1 MPTPPLSFRAATA
14 ADAPAIAEIYNHAV
28 LHTTAIWNDLTV
40 DADNRAQ
47 WLTQR
52 QADGFAVLVATDET
66 GQVLGY
72 AAYGPWRSFDG
83 YRHTVEN
90 SIYVH
95 PGAHRRGVGRQL
107 LAALIERAQQ
117 QGLHVMV
124 AAIEAG
130 NAPSIALHAAQG
142 FVETGRMAEVGC
154 KFGRWLDLVFLQ
166 RKLSVDAQPPM
177 AQR

>member
-1 MPTPPLSFRAATA
+1 MSTLSIRPATA

-52 QADGFAVLVATDET
+52 QADGFAVLVATGEA
-66 GQVLGY
+66 GQLLGY
-72 AAYGPWRSFDG
+72 AAYGPWRNFDG

-95 PGAHRRGVGRQL
+95 PEAHRRGVGRQL
-107 LAALIERAQQ
+107 LAALIARAQQ

-130 NAPSIALHAAQG
+130 NEASIALHLAQG
-142 FVETGRMAEVGC
+142 FAETGRMSQVGC

-166 RKLSVDAQPPM
+166 RMLSTDAAPPQ
-177 AQR
+177 A

>member
-1 MPTPPLSFRAATA
+1 MPTLAIRAATA

-28 LHTTAIWNDLTV
+28 LHTTAIWNDVTV
-40 DADNRAQ
+40 DAANRAQ

-52 QADGFAVLVATDET
+52 QADGFVVLVAAGEG
-66 GQVLGY
+66 GQVLAY
-72 AAYGPWRSFDG
+72 AAYGPWRNFDG

-95 PGAHRRGVGRQL
+95 PAAHRRGVGRQL
-107 LAALIERAQQ
+107 LAALIACAQQ

-130 NAPSIALHAAQG
+130 NAASIALHEAQG
-142 FVETGRMAEVGC
+142 FVETGRMPQVGC

-166 RKLSVDAQPPM
+166 RLLGAETGPP
-177 AQR
+177 RG

>member
-1 MPTPPLSFRAATA
+1 MSTLSLRPATA

-28 LHTTAIWNDLTV
+28 LHTTAIWNDVTV
-40 DADNRAQ
+40 DAANRAH
-47 WLTQR
+47 WLLQR
-52 QADGFAVLVATDET
+52 QADGFAVLVATDEG

-72 AAYGPWRSFDG
+72 AAYGPWRNFDG

-107 LAALIERAQQ
+107 LAALLECAQR

-130 NAPSIALHAAQG
+130 NEASIALHIAQG
-142 FVETGRMAEVGC
+142 FAETGRMPEVGC

-166 RKLSVDAQPPM
+166 RTLNADSVPPNF
-177 AQR
+177 